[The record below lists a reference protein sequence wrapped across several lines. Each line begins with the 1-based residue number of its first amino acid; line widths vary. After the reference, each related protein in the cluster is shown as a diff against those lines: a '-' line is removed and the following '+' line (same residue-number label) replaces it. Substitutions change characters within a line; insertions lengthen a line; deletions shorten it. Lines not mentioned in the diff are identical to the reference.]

1 VSRLTRP
8 LPQAG
13 LDDIIS
19 LVPIYGDILSGV
31 LQLYQVWLCFVFGV
45 PRNLLGMMI
54 LNVVL
59 DVIVGLVPIIG
70 DFLDNLFKSNLRN
83 LAILE
88 TYLLTDP
95 IARGKYHILLMP
107 EGTEFLPK
115 VGNGRDRWGAG
126 WFSGGRAKEDA
137 ELEDEAR
144 TGRVRVTRRVKKE
157 EAEGWARYAADG
169 GATGMAGAGAGTRS
183 ARARA
188 SATANGS
195 GNGPMQDPL
204 D

>member
-1 VSRLTRP
+1 
-8 LPQAG
+8 
-13 LDDIIS
+13 
-19 LVPIYGDILSGV
+19 
-31 LQLYQVWLCFVFGV
+31 
-45 PRNLLGMMI
+45 MMI
-54 LNVVL
+54 LNVFL

-88 TYLLTDP
+88 DYLLTDP

-115 VGNGRDRWGAG
+115 VGGGRDRWGAG

-137 ELEDEAR
+137 ELEEEAR

-157 EAEGWARYAADG
+157 EAEGWARYTADG
-169 GATGMAGAGAGTRS
+169 GAAGMAGAGGPSGGTRS

-195 GNGPMQDPL
+195 ANGPMQDPL